1 MDLKKL
7 EAKAVQGDAFSQFQ
21 LGSHYCYRGAG
32 AQPDYT
38 KAIKWYRLAAEQGDA
53 DAQYELAVLYESGEG
68 VPQDCT
74 EAAKSWGA

>member
-1 MDLKKL
+1 MDLEQL

-38 KAIKWYRLAAEQGDA
+38 KAIKWYRLAADQGDA
-53 DAQYELAVLYESGEG
+53 GAKYELDLLSR
-68 VPQDCT
+68 
-74 EAAKSWGA
+74 GASN